1 MSDKKSR
8 EAQEAAAFARQQD
21 DLREITR
28 LNDDFEPL
36 FEKFKQ
42 SIENYH
48 KMSPEEKKAANDRI
62 AKYRE
67 MSKEEQRLY
76 MAKLKKLSGEMDS
89 LDTRKPS

>member
-8 EAQEAAAFARQQD
+8 EEQEAAVFAWQQE

-28 LNDDFEPL
+28 LNDDFELL

-42 SIENYH
+42 SLENYH
-48 KMSPEEKKAANDRI
+48 KRSPEEKKAANARI
-62 AKYRE
+62 AKYRK
-67 MSKEEQRLY
+67 MSKEEQRQY

-89 LDTRKPS
+89 PDARKPS